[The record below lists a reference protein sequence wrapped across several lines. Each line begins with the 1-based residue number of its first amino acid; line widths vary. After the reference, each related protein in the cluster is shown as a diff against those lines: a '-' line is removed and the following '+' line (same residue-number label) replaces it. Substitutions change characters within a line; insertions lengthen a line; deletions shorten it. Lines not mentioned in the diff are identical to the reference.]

1 MLCIRSRISELAKEN
16 GTTNETPTTNFD
28 SQQMTFPFV
37 VNNLMLERR
46 ILDFFAK
53 VSIGNVLLSRT
64 SQLDKYNHFQI
75 IRVQDNIRLFR
86 GTDLLLFCSESKES
100 TKFSERRD

>member
-1 MLCIRSRISELAKEN
+1 METTEN
-16 GTTNETPTTNFD
+16 GTTNKTPGTNFD
-28 SQQMTFPFV
+28 SQQMTFLFV
-37 VNNLMLERR
+37 VNNSMLERR

-75 IRVQDNIRLFR
+75 IRVQDNIRSFLR
-86 GTDLLLFCSESKES
+86 DTDVHRKSNRILSVVYLY
-100 TKFSERRD
+100 